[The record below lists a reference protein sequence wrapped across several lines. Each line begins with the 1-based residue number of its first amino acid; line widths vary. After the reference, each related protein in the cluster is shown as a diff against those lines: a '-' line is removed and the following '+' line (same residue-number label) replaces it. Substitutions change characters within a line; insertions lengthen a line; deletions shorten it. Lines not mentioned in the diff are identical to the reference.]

1 MDVIT
6 LAAKPRTPGKGPAR
20 AARREEEVPCVL
32 YGHGTEPVIFQVPE
46 RSLLPLIYTN
56 DFHRVTVKVGRKSV
70 DCVLKHVDFHPVSER
85 PMHADFQ
92 ILTSGEVITLTVPI
106 RYTGTSRGQRDGG
119 RVQAFFHELE
129 VTCLPKD
136 IPDHTSFDV
145 SDLGIGDTV
154 HLSDIAVE
162 GVTFGAGPDT
172 LLYSVMAP
180 RVEVEEEEEA
190 LAEGEGL
197 EGGEGAED
205 EESGESSES
214 ED

>member
-1 MDVIT
+1 MDAIT

-32 YGHGTEPVIFQVPE
+32 YGRDTEPVIFQVPE

-56 DFHRVTVKVGRKSV
+56 EFHRVTVKVGRKSH
-70 DCVLKHVDFHPVSER
+70 DCVLKHVDFHPVSDR

-106 RYTGTSRGQRDGG
+106 RYTGVSRGQRDGG
-119 RVQAFFHELE
+119 RTQAFFHELE

-136 IPDHTSFDV
+136 IPDHIEVDISE
-145 SDLGIGDTV
+145 LEIGDTI
-154 HLSDIAVE
+154 HLSDVAVE
-162 GVTFGAGPDT
+162 GVIFGAGQDT

-180 RVEVEEEEEA
+180 RLEVEEEEEE
-190 LAEGEGL
+190 LVEGEGL
-197 EGGEGAED
+197 EGEEGAEG
-205 EESGESSES
+205 EESEESSET